1 VTGVIASRTAGRK
14 IRPAPPEEGPVS
26 VTITLQFQSKPDQ
39 ADDVIDMLRKN
50 LPDTRSYDGC
60 ESLVVHQSQ
69 DDPTMF
75 LIYEQWAARPKYEA
89 YLAWRT
95 ETGVLEELL
104 AMLAGE
110 PTFGF
115 YDTVDA

>member
-1 VTGVIASRTAGRK
+1 M
-14 IRPAPPEEGPVS
+14 S
-26 VTITLQFQSKPDQ
+26 VTVTLQFQAKPDK
-39 ADDVIDMLRKN
+39 ADDVVDLLRKN
-50 LPDTRSYDGC
+50 LPETRSYEGF

-95 ETGVLEELL
+95 ETGVLEQL
-104 AMLAGE
+104 ADMLAGE
-110 PTFGF
+110 PSFGF